1 MMEDKKQEKIL
12 TKGDITKAYIRWWWT
27 AEISN
32 SFERMQAVAVCASL
46 GPILKKLYPNKE
58 ELIAAL
64 KRHLVF
70 FNSQAIWGG
79 LVHGTSIAMEEEK
92 AMGKEIPDEVITGIK
107 TGLMG
112 PLAGIGDTLDW
123 GTMQTLFTAI
133 AISFG
138 TTGSLV
144 GPLFPCLLGIW
155 LFVEGLYLFRFGYSL
170 GRESVKHILAGGIV
184 KKLID
189 GASILGLFMMG
200 SLSAMVVKLQTTVK
214 FDVSGKDFVVQEVLD
229 KIAPGMLPLGA
240 IFLVYWLMKY
250 KKYSITKVLCMLVV
264 LSIVG
269 AAVKLF

>member
-1 MMEDKKQEKIL
+1 MEDKKQEKIL
-12 TKGDITKAYIRWWWT
+12 NKKDITKAYIRWWWT

-32 SFERMQAVAVCASL
+32 SFERMQAVAVCATM
-46 GPILKKLYPNKE
+46 GPILQKLYKNKE
-58 ELIAAL
+58 DLVAAL
-64 KRHLVF
+64 KRHLIF
-70 FNSQAIWGG
+70 FNSQAIWEG
-79 LVHGTSIAMEEEK
+79 LIHGTAIAMEEEK
-92 AMGKEIPDEVITGIK
+92 AMGQEIPDEVITGIK

-138 TTGSLV
+138 ATGSIV
-144 GPLFPCLLGIW
+144 APIFPCILGIW

-170 GRESVKHILAGGIV
+170 GRESIRHILSGGIV

-200 SLSAMVVKLQTTVK
+200 SLSAMVVKLNTTIK
-214 FDVSGKDFVVQEVLD
+214 FDVSGKDFIVQDVLD
-229 KIAPGMLPLGA
+229 KIAPGLLPLGA
-240 IFLVYWLMKY
+240 IFLVYWMMKY
-250 KKYSITKVLCMLVV
+250 KKMSITKVLCILVV

-269 AAVKLF
+269 AVIKVF

>member
-1 MMEDKKQEKIL
+1 MEDKKQEKIL
-12 TKGDITKAYIRWWWT
+12 NKRDITKAYIRWWWT
-27 AEISN
+27 AEVSN
-32 SFERMQAVAVCASL
+32 SFERMQAVAVCATM
-46 GPILKKLYPNKE
+46 GPILQKLYKNKE
-58 ELIAAL
+58 DLVAAL
-64 KRHLVF
+64 KRHLIF

-79 LVHGTSIAMEEEK
+79 LIHGTAIAMEEEK
-92 AMGKEIPDEVITGIK
+92 AMGQEIPDEVITGIK

-138 TTGSLV
+138 ATGSV
-144 GPLFPCLLGIW
+144 VAPIFPCILGIW

-170 GRESVKHILAGGIV
+170 GRESIRHILSGGIV

-200 SLSAMVVKLQTTVK
+200 SLSAMVVKLNTTIK
-214 FDVSGKDFVVQEVLD
+214 FDVSGKDFIVQDVLD
-229 KIAPGMLPLGA
+229 KIAPGLLPLGA
-240 IFLVYWLMKY
+240 IFLVYWMMKY
-250 KKYSITKVLCMLVV
+250 KKMSITKVLCILVV

-269 AAVKLF
+269 AVIRVF

>member
-1 MMEDKKQEKIL
+1 MEDKKQEKIL
-12 TKGDITKAYIRWWWT
+12 NKKDITKAYIRWWWT

-32 SFERMQAVAVCASL
+32 SFERMQAVVVCATM
-46 GPILKKLYPNKE
+46 GPILQKLYKNKE
-58 ELIAAL
+58 DLVAAL
-64 KRHLVF
+64 KRHLIF

-79 LVHGTSIAMEEEK
+79 LIHGTAIAMEEEK
-92 AMGKEIPDEVITGIK
+92 AMGQEIPDEVITGIK

-133 AISFG
+133 TISFG
-138 TTGSLV
+138 ATGSIV
-144 GPLFPCLLGIW
+144 APIFPCILGIW

-170 GRESVKHILAGGIV
+170 GRESIRHILSGGIV

-200 SLSAMVVKLQTTVK
+200 SLSAMVVKLNTTIK
-214 FDVSGKDFVVQEVLD
+214 FDVSGKDFIVQDVLD
-229 KIAPGMLPLGA
+229 KIAPGLLPLGA
-240 IFLVYWLMKY
+240 IFLVYWMMKY
-250 KKYSITKVLCMLVV
+250 KKMSITKVLCILVV

-269 AAVKLF
+269 AVIKVF

>member
-1 MMEDKKQEKIL
+1 MEDKKQEKIL
-12 TKGDITKAYIRWWWT
+12 NKKDITKAYIRWWWT

-32 SFERMQAVAVCASL
+32 SFERMQAVAVCATM
-46 GPILKKLYPNKE
+46 GPILQKLYKNKE
-58 ELIAAL
+58 DLVAAL
-64 KRHLVF
+64 KRHLIF

-79 LVHGTSIAMEEEK
+79 LIHGTAIAMEEEK
-92 AMGKEIPDEVITGIK
+92 AMGQEIPDEVITGIK

-138 TTGSLV
+138 ATGSIV
-144 GPLFPCLLGIW
+144 APIFPCILGIW

-170 GRESVKHILAGGIV
+170 GRESIRHILSGGIV

-200 SLSAMVVKLQTTVK
+200 SLSAMVVKLNTTIK
-214 FDVSGKDFVVQEVLD
+214 FDVSGKDFIVQDVLD
-229 KIAPGMLPLGA
+229 KIAPGLLPLGA
-240 IFLVYWLMKY
+240 IFLVYWMMKY
-250 KKYSITKVLCMLVV
+250 KKMSITKVLCILVV
-264 LSIVG
+264 LSILG
-269 AAVKLF
+269 AVIKVF

>member
-1 MMEDKKQEKIL
+1 MEDKKQEKIL
-12 TKGDITKAYIRWWWT
+12 NKKDITKAYIRWWWT

-32 SFERMQAVAVCASL
+32 SFERMQAVAVCATM
-46 GPILKKLYPNKE
+46 GPILQKLYKNKE
-58 ELIAAL
+58 DLVAAL
-64 KRHLVF
+64 KRHLIF

-79 LVHGTSIAMEEEK
+79 LIHGTAIAMEEEK
-92 AMGKEIPDEVITGIK
+92 AMGQEIPDEVITGIK

-138 TTGSLV
+138 ATGSIV
-144 GPLFPCLLGIW
+144 APIFPCILGIW

-170 GRESVKHILAGGIV
+170 GRESIRHILSGGIV

-200 SLSAMVVKLQTTVK
+200 SLSAMVVKLNTTIK
-214 FDVSGKDFVVQEVLD
+214 FDVSGKDFIVQDVLD
-229 KIAPGMLPLGA
+229 KIAPGLLPLGA
-240 IFLVYWLMKY
+240 IFLVYWMMKY
-250 KKYSITKVLCMLVV
+250 KKMSITKVLCILVV
-264 LSIVG
+264 LSIGG
-269 AAVKLF
+269 AVIKVF

>member
-1 MMEDKKQEKIL
+1 MEDKKQEKIL
-12 TKGDITKAYIRWWWT
+12 NKRDITKAYIRWWWT

-32 SFERMQAVAVCASL
+32 SFERMQAVAVCATM
-46 GPILKKLYPNKE
+46 GPILQKLYKNKE
-58 ELIAAL
+58 DLVAAL
-64 KRHLVF
+64 KRHLIF

-79 LVHGTSIAMEEEK
+79 LIHGTTIAMEEEK
-92 AMGKEIPDEVITGIK
+92 AMGQEIPDEVITGIK

-138 TTGSLV
+138 ATGSIV
-144 GPLFPCLLGIW
+144 GPVFPCILGIW

-170 GRESVKHILAGGIV
+170 GRESIKHILSGGVV

-200 SLSAMVVKLQTTVK
+200 SLSATVVKLNTIIK
-214 FDVSGKDFVVQEVLD
+214 FDISGKDFIVQDVLD
-229 KIAPGMLPLGA
+229 KIAPGLLPLGA
-240 IFLVYWLMKY
+240 IFLVYWMMKY
-250 KKYSITKVLCMLVV
+250 KKMSITKVLCILVV
-264 LSIVG
+264 LSILG
-269 AAVKLF
+269 AIIRIF

>member
-1 MMEDKKQEKIL
+1 MEDKKQEKIL
-12 TKGDITKAYIRWWWT
+12 NKKDITKAYIRWWWT
-27 AEISN
+27 AEVSN
-32 SFERMQAVAVCASL
+32 SFERMQAVAVCATM
-46 GPILKKLYPNKE
+46 GPILQKLYKNKE
-58 ELIAAL
+58 DLVAAL
-64 KRHLVF
+64 KRHLIF

-79 LVHGTSIAMEEEK
+79 LIHGTAIAMEEEK
-92 AMGKEIPDEVITGIK
+92 AMGQEIPNEVITGIK

-138 TTGSLV
+138 ATGSIV
-144 GPLFPCLLGIW
+144 APIFPCILGIW

-170 GRESVKHILAGGIV
+170 GRESIRHILSGGIV

-200 SLSAMVVKLQTTVK
+200 SLSAMVVKLNTTIK
-214 FDVSGKDFVVQEVLD
+214 FDVSGKDFIVQDVLD
-229 KIAPGMLPLGA
+229 KIAPGLLPLGA
-240 IFLVYWLMKY
+240 IFLVYWMMKY
-250 KKYSITKVLCMLVV
+250 KKMSITKVLCILVV

-269 AAVKLF
+269 AVIRVF

>member
-1 MMEDKKQEKIL
+1 MEDKKQEKIL
-12 TKGDITKAYIRWWWT
+12 NKKDITKAYIRWWWT

-32 SFERMQAVAVCASL
+32 SFERMQAVAVCATM
-46 GPILKKLYPNKE
+46 GPILQKLYKNKE
-58 ELIAAL
+58 DLVAAL
-64 KRHLVF
+64 KRHLIF

-79 LVHGTSIAMEEEK
+79 LIHGTAIAMEEEK
-92 AMGKEIPDEVITGIK
+92 AMGQEIPDEVITGIK

-138 TTGSLV
+138 ATGSIV
-144 GPLFPCLLGIW
+144 APIFPCILGIW

-170 GRESVKHILAGGIV
+170 GRESIRHILSGGIV

-200 SLSAMVVKLQTTVK
+200 SLSAMVVKLNTTIK
-214 FDVSGKDFVVQEVLD
+214 FDVSGKDFIVQDVLD
-229 KIAPGMLPLGA
+229 KIAPGLLPLGA
-240 IFLVYWLMKY
+240 IFLVYWMIKY
-250 KKYSITKVLCMLVV
+250 KKMSITKVLCILVV

-269 AAVKLF
+269 AVIKVF

>member
-1 MMEDKKQEKIL
+1 MEDKKQEKIL
-12 TKGDITKAYIRWWWT
+12 NKKDITKAYIRWWWT

-32 SFERMQAVAVCASL
+32 SFERMQAVAVCATM
-46 GPILKKLYPNKE
+46 GPILQKLYKNKE
-58 ELIAAL
+58 DLVAAL
-64 KRHLVF
+64 KRHLIF

-79 LVHGTSIAMEEEK
+79 LIHGTAIAMEEEK
-92 AMGKEIPDEVITGIK
+92 AMGQEIPDEVITGIK

-138 TTGSLV
+138 ATGSIV
-144 GPLFPCLLGIW
+144 APIFPCILGIW

-170 GRESVKHILAGGIV
+170 GRESIRHILSGGIV

-200 SLSAMVVKLQTTVK
+200 SLSAMVVKLNTTIK
-214 FDVSGKDFVVQEVLD
+214 FDISGKDFIVQDVLN
-229 KIAPGMLPLGA
+229 KIAPGLLPLGA
-240 IFLVYWLMKY
+240 IFLVYWMMKY
-250 KKYSITKVLCMLVV
+250 KKMSITKVLCILVI

-269 AAVKLF
+269 AVIRVF

>member
-1 MMEDKKQEKIL
+1 MEDKKQEKIL
-12 TKGDITKAYIRWWWT
+12 NKKDITKAYIRWWWT
-27 AEISN
+27 AEVSN
-32 SFERMQAVAVCASL
+32 SFERMQAVAVCATM
-46 GPILKKLYPNKE
+46 GPILQKLYKNKE
-58 ELIAAL
+58 DLVAAL
-64 KRHLVF
+64 KRHLIF

-79 LVHGTSIAMEEEK
+79 LIHGTAIAMEEEK
-92 AMGKEIPDEVITGIK
+92 AMGQEIPDEVITGIK

-138 TTGSLV
+138 ATGSIV
-144 GPLFPCLLGIW
+144 APIFPCILGIW

-170 GRESVKHILAGGIV
+170 GRESIRHILSGGIV

-200 SLSAMVVKLQTTVK
+200 SLSAMVVKLNTTIK
-214 FDVSGKDFVVQEVLD
+214 FDVSGKAFIVQDVLD
-229 KIAPGMLPLGA
+229 KIAPGLLPLGA
-240 IFLVYWLMKY
+240 IFLVYWMMKY
-250 KKYSITKVLCMLVV
+250 KKMSITKVLCILVV

-269 AAVKLF
+269 AVIKVF

>member
-1 MMEDKKQEKIL
+1 MEDKKQEKIL
-12 TKGDITKAYIRWWWT
+12 NKKDITKAYIRWWWT

-32 SFERMQAVAVCASL
+32 SFERMQAVAVCATM
-46 GPILKKLYPNKE
+46 GPILQKLYKNKE
-58 ELIAAL
+58 DLVAAL
-64 KRHLVF
+64 KRHLIF

-79 LVHGTSIAMEEEK
+79 LIHGTAIAMEEEK
-92 AMGKEIPDEVITGIK
+92 AMGQEIPDEVITGIK

-133 AISFG
+133 TISFG
-138 TTGSLV
+138 ATGSIV
-144 GPLFPCLLGIW
+144 APIFPCILGIW

-170 GRESVKHILAGGIV
+170 GRESIRHILSGGIV

-200 SLSAMVVKLQTTVK
+200 SLSAMVVKLNTTIK
-214 FDVSGKDFVVQEVLD
+214 FDVSGKDFIVQDVLD
-229 KIAPGMLPLGA
+229 KIAPGLLPLGA
-240 IFLVYWLMKY
+240 IFLVYWMMKY
-250 KKYSITKVLCMLVV
+250 KKMSITKVLCILVV

-269 AAVKLF
+269 AVIKVF

>member
-1 MMEDKKQEKIL
+1 MEDKKQEKIL
-12 TKGDITKAYIRWWWT
+12 NKKDITKAYIRWWWT

-32 SFERMQAVAVCASL
+32 SFERMQAVAVCATM
-46 GPILKKLYPNKE
+46 GPILQKLYKNKE
-58 ELIAAL
+58 DLVAVL
-64 KRHLVF
+64 KRHLIF

-79 LVHGTSIAMEEEK
+79 LIHGTAIAMEEEK
-92 AMGKEIPDEVITGIK
+92 AMGQEIPDEVITGIK

-138 TTGSLV
+138 ATGSIV
-144 GPLFPCLLGIW
+144 APIFPCILGIW

-170 GRESVKHILAGGIV
+170 GRESIRHILSGGIV

-200 SLSAMVVKLQTTVK
+200 SLSAMVVKLNTTIK
-214 FDVSGKDFVVQEVLD
+214 FDVSGKDFIVQDVLD
-229 KIAPGMLPLGA
+229 KIAPGLLPLGA
-240 IFLVYWLMKY
+240 IFLVYWMMKY
-250 KKYSITKVLCMLVV
+250 KKMSITKVLCILVV

-269 AAVKLF
+269 AVIKVF

>member
-1 MMEDKKQEKIL
+1 MEDKKQEKIL
-12 TKGDITKAYIRWWWT
+12 NKKDITKAYIRWWWT

-32 SFERMQAVAVCASL
+32 SFERMQAVAVCATM
-46 GPILKKLYPNKE
+46 GPILQKLYKNKE
-58 ELIAAL
+58 DLVAAL
-64 KRHLVF
+64 KRHLIF

-79 LVHGTSIAMEEEK
+79 LIHGTAIAMEEEK
-92 AMGKEIPDEVITGIK
+92 AMGQEIPDEVITGIK

-138 TTGSLV
+138 ATGNIV
-144 GPLFPCLLGIW
+144 APIFPCILGIW

-170 GRESVKHILAGGIV
+170 GRESIRHILSGGIV

-200 SLSAMVVKLQTTVK
+200 SLSAMVVKLNTTIK
-214 FDVSGKDFVVQEVLD
+214 FDVSGKDFIVQDVLD
-229 KIAPGMLPLGA
+229 KIAPGLLPLGA
-240 IFLVYWLMKY
+240 IFLVYWMMKY
-250 KKYSITKVLCMLVV
+250 KKMSITKVLCILVV

-269 AAVKLF
+269 AVIKVF

>member
-1 MMEDKKQEKIL
+1 MEDKKQEKIL
-12 TKGDITKAYIRWWWT
+12 NKKDITKAYIRWWWT

-32 SFERMQAVAVCASL
+32 SFERMQAVAVCATM
-46 GPILKKLYPNKE
+46 GPILQKLYKNKE
-58 ELIAAL
+58 DLVAAL
-64 KRHLVF
+64 KRHLIF

-79 LVHGTSIAMEEEK
+79 LIHGTAIAMEEEK
-92 AMGKEIPDEVITGIK
+92 AMGQEIPDEVITGIK

-138 TTGSLV
+138 ATGSIV
-144 GPLFPCLLGIW
+144 APIFPCILGIW

-170 GRESVKHILAGGIV
+170 GRESIRHILSGGIV

-189 GASILGLFMMG
+189 GASILGLFMFV
-200 SLSAMVVKLQTTVK
+200 SLSAMVVKLNTTIK
-214 FDVSGKDFVVQEVLD
+214 FDVSGKDFIVQDVLD
-229 KIAPGMLPLGA
+229 KIAPGLLPLGA
-240 IFLVYWLMKY
+240 IFLVYWMMKY
-250 KKYSITKVLCMLVV
+250 KKMSITKVLCILVV

-269 AAVKLF
+269 AVIKVF

>member
-1 MMEDKKQEKIL
+1 MEDKKQEKIL
-12 TKGDITKAYIRWWWT
+12 NKKDITKAYIRWWWT

-32 SFERMQAVAVCASL
+32 SFERMQAVAVCATM
-46 GPILKKLYPNKE
+46 GPILQKLYKNKE
-58 ELIAAL
+58 DLVAAL
-64 KRHLVF
+64 KRHLIF

-79 LVHGTSIAMEEEK
+79 LIHGTAIAMEEEK
-92 AMGKEIPDEVITGIK
+92 AMGQEIPDEVITGIK

-138 TTGSLV
+138 ATGSIV
-144 GPLFPCLLGIW
+144 APIFPCILGIW
-155 LFVEGLYLFRFGYSL
+155 LFVEELYLFRFGYSL
-170 GRESVKHILAGGIV
+170 GRESIRHILSGGIV

-200 SLSAMVVKLQTTVK
+200 SLSAMVVKLNTTIK
-214 FDVSGKDFVVQEVLD
+214 FDVSGKDFIVQDVLD
-229 KIAPGMLPLGA
+229 KIAPGLLPLGA
-240 IFLVYWLMKY
+240 IFLVYWMMKY
-250 KKYSITKVLCMLVV
+250 KKMSITKVLCILVV

-269 AAVKLF
+269 AVIKVF

>member
-1 MMEDKKQEKIL
+1 MEDKKQEKIL
-12 TKGDITKAYIRWWWT
+12 NKKDITKAYIRWWWT

-32 SFERMQAVAVCASL
+32 SFERMQAVAVCATM
-46 GPILKKLYPNKE
+46 GPILQKLYKNKE
-58 ELIAAL
+58 DLVAAL
-64 KRHLVF
+64 KRHLIF

-79 LVHGTSIAMEEEK
+79 LIHGTAIAMEEEK
-92 AMGKEIPDEVITGIK
+92 AMGQEIPDEVITGIK

-138 TTGSLV
+138 ATGSIV
-144 GPLFPCLLGIW
+144 APIFPCILGIW

-170 GRESVKHILAGGIV
+170 GRESIRHILSGGIV

-189 GASILGLFMMG
+189 GVSILGLFMMG
-200 SLSAMVVKLQTTVK
+200 SLSAMVVKLNTTIK
-214 FDVSGKDFVVQEVLD
+214 FDVSGKDFIVQDVLD
-229 KIAPGMLPLGA
+229 KIAPGLLPLGA
-240 IFLVYWLMKY
+240 IFLVYWMMKY
-250 KKYSITKVLCMLVV
+250 KKMSITKVLCILVV

-269 AAVKLF
+269 AVIKVF

>member
-1 MMEDKKQEKIL
+1 MEDKKQEKIL
-12 TKGDITKAYIRWWWT
+12 NKKDITKAYIRWWWT

-32 SFERMQAVAVCASL
+32 SFERMQAVAVCATM
-46 GPILKKLYPNKE
+46 GPILQKLYKNKE
-58 ELIAAL
+58 DLVAAL
-64 KRHLVF
+64 KRHLIF

-79 LVHGTSIAMEEEK
+79 LIHGTAIAMEEEK
-92 AMGKEIPDEVITGIK
+92 AMGQEIPDEVITGIK

-138 TTGSLV
+138 ATGSIV
-144 GPLFPCLLGIW
+144 APIFPCILGIW

-170 GRESVKHILAGGIV
+170 GRESIRHILSGGIV

-200 SLSAMVVKLQTTVK
+200 SLSAMVVKLNTTIK
-214 FDVSGKDFVVQEVLD
+214 FDVSGKDFVVQDVLD
-229 KIAPGMLPLGA
+229 KIAPGLLPLGA
-240 IFLVYWLMKY
+240 IFLVYWMMKY
-250 KKYSITKVLCMLVV
+250 KKMSITKVLCILVV

-269 AAVKLF
+269 AVIKVF

>member
-1 MMEDKKQEKIL
+1 MEDKKQEKIL
-12 TKGDITKAYIRWWWT
+12 NKKDITKAYIRWWWT

-32 SFERMQAVAVCASL
+32 SFERMQAVAVCATM
-46 GPILKKLYPNKE
+46 GPILQKLYKNKE
-58 ELIAAL
+58 DLVAAL
-64 KRHLVF
+64 KRHLIF
-70 FNSQAIWGG
+70 FNSQAIWGE
-79 LVHGTSIAMEEEK
+79 LIYGTSIAMEEEK
-92 AMGKEIPDEVITGIK
+92 AMGQEIPDEVITGIK

-138 TTGSLV
+138 ATGSIV
-144 GPLFPCLLGIW
+144 APIFPCILGIW

-170 GRESVKHILAGGIV
+170 GRESIRHILSGGIV

-200 SLSAMVVKLQTTVK
+200 SLSAMVVKLNTTIK
-214 FDVSGKDFVVQEVLD
+214 FDVSGKDFIVQDVLD
-229 KIAPGMLPLGA
+229 KIAPGLLPLGA
-240 IFLVYWLMKY
+240 IFLVYWMMKY
-250 KKYSITKVLCMLVV
+250 KKMSITKVLCILVI

-269 AAVKLF
+269 AVIRVF

>member
-1 MMEDKKQEKIL
+1 MEDKKQEKIL
-12 TKGDITKAYIRWWWT
+12 NKKDITKAYIRWWWT

-32 SFERMQAVAVCASL
+32 SFERMQAVAVCATM
-46 GPILKKLYPNKE
+46 GPILQKLYKNKE
-58 ELIAAL
+58 DLVAAL
-64 KRHLVF
+64 KRHLIF

-79 LVHGTSIAMEEEK
+79 LIHGTAIAMEEEK
-92 AMGKEIPDEVITGIK
+92 AMGQEIPDEVITGIK

-138 TTGSLV
+138 ATGSIV
-144 GPLFPCLLGIW
+144 APIFPCILGIW

-170 GRESVKHILAGGIV
+170 GRESIRHILSGGIV

-200 SLSAMVVKLQTTVK
+200 SLSAMVVKLNTTIK
-214 FDVSGKDFVVQEVLD
+214 FDVSGKDFIVQDVLD
-229 KIAPGMLPLGA
+229 KIAPGLLPLGA
-240 IFLVYWLMKY
+240 IFLVYWMMKY
-250 KKYSITKVLCMLVV
+250 KKMSITKVLCILVI

-269 AAVKLF
+269 AVIRVF

>member
-1 MMEDKKQEKIL
+1 MEDKKQEKIL
-12 TKGDITKAYIRWWWT
+12 NKKDITKAYIRWWWT

-32 SFERMQAVAVCASL
+32 SFERMQAVAVCATM
-46 GPILKKLYPNKE
+46 GPILQKLYKNKE
-58 ELIAAL
+58 DLVAAL
-64 KRHLVF
+64 KRHLIF

-79 LVHGTSIAMEEEK
+79 LIHGTAIAMEEEK
-92 AMGKEIPDEVITGIK
+92 AMGQEIPDEVITGIK

-123 GTMQTLFTAI
+123 GTMQTLFTEI

-138 TTGSLV
+138 ATGSIV
-144 GPLFPCLLGIW
+144 APIFPCILGIW

-170 GRESVKHILAGGIV
+170 GRESIRHILSGGIV

-200 SLSAMVVKLQTTVK
+200 SLSAMVVKLNTTIK
-214 FDVSGKDFVVQEVLD
+214 FDVSGKDFIVQDVLD
-229 KIAPGMLPLGA
+229 KIAPGLLPLGA
-240 IFLVYWLMKY
+240 IFLVYWMMKY
-250 KKYSITKVLCMLVV
+250 KKMSITKVLCILVV

-269 AAVKLF
+269 AVIKVF

>member
-1 MMEDKKQEKIL
+1 MQDKKQEKIL
-12 TKGDITKAYIRWWWT
+12 NKKDITKAYIRWWWT

-32 SFERMQAVAVCASL
+32 SFERMQAVAVCATM
-46 GPILKKLYPNKE
+46 GPILQKLYKNKE
-58 ELIAAL
+58 DLVAAL
-64 KRHLVF
+64 KRHLIF

-79 LVHGTSIAMEEEK
+79 LIHGTAIAMEEEK
-92 AMGKEIPDEVITGIK
+92 AMGQEIPDEVITGIK

-138 TTGSLV
+138 ATGSIV
-144 GPLFPCLLGIW
+144 APIFPCILGIW

-170 GRESVKHILAGGIV
+170 GRESIRHILSGGIV

-200 SLSAMVVKLQTTVK
+200 SLSAMVVKLNTTIK
-214 FDVSGKDFVVQEVLD
+214 FDVSGKDFIVQDVLD
-229 KIAPGMLPLGA
+229 KIAPGLLPLGA
-240 IFLVYWLMKY
+240 IFLVYWMMKY
-250 KKYSITKVLCMLVV
+250 KKMSITKVLCILVI

-269 AAVKLF
+269 AVIRVF

>member
-1 MMEDKKQEKIL
+1 MEDKKQEKIL
-12 TKGDITKAYIRWWWT
+12 NKKDITKAYIRWWWT
-27 AEISN
+27 AEVSN
-32 SFERMQAVAVCASL
+32 SFERMQAVAVCATM
-46 GPILKKLYPNKE
+46 GPVLQKLYKNKE
-58 ELIAAL
+58 DLVAAL
-64 KRHLVF
+64 KRHLIF

-79 LVHGTSIAMEEEK
+79 LIHGTAIAMEEEK
-92 AMGKEIPDEVITGIK
+92 AMGQEIPDEVITGIK

-138 TTGSLV
+138 ATGSIV
-144 GPLFPCLLGIW
+144 APIFPCILGIW

-170 GRESVKHILAGGIV
+170 GRESIRHILSGGIV

-200 SLSAMVVKLQTTVK
+200 SLSAMVVKLNTTIK
-214 FDVSGKDFVVQEVLD
+214 FDVSGKDFIVQDVLD
-229 KIAPGMLPLGA
+229 KIAPGLLPLGA
-240 IFLVYWLMKY
+240 IFLVYWMMKY
-250 KKYSITKVLCMLVV
+250 KKMSITKVLCILVV

-269 AAVKLF
+269 AVIRVF

>member
-1 MMEDKKQEKIL
+1 MEDKKQGKIL
-12 TKGDITKAYIRWWWT
+12 NKKDITKAYIRWWWT

-32 SFERMQAVAVCASL
+32 SFERMQAVAVCATM
-46 GPILKKLYPNKE
+46 GPILQKLYKNKE
-58 ELIAAL
+58 DLVLAL
-64 KRHLVF
+64 KRHLIF

-79 LVHGTSIAMEEEK
+79 LIHGTAIAMEEER
-92 AMGKEIPDEVITGIK
+92 AMGQEIPDEVITGIK

-138 TTGSLV
+138 ATGSIV
-144 GPLFPCLLGIW
+144 GPIFPCILGIW

-170 GRESVKHILAGGIV
+170 GRESIKHILSGGIV

-200 SLSAMVVKLQTTVK
+200 SLSATVVKLNTTIK
-214 FDVSGKDFVVQEVLD
+214 FDISGKDFIVQDVLD
-229 KIAPGMLPLGA
+229 KIAPGLLPLGA
-240 IFLVYWLMKY
+240 IFLVYWMMKY
-250 KKYSITKVLCMLVV
+250 KKMSITKVLCILVV

-269 AAVKLF
+269 AVVRIF

>member
-1 MMEDKKQEKIL
+1 MEDKKQEKIL
-12 TKGDITKAYIRWWWT
+12 NKKDITKAYIRWWWT

-32 SFERMQAVAVCASL
+32 SFERMQAVAVCATM
-46 GPILKKLYPNKE
+46 GPILQKLYKNKE
-58 ELIAAL
+58 DLVAAL
-64 KRHLVF
+64 KRHLIF

-79 LVHGTSIAMEEEK
+79 LIHGTAIAMEEEK
-92 AMGKEIPDEVITGIK
+92 AMGQEIPDEVITGIK

-138 TTGSLV
+138 ATGSIV
-144 GPLFPCLLGIW
+144 APIFPCILGIW

-170 GRESVKHILAGGIV
+170 GRESIRHILSGGIV

-200 SLSAMVVKLQTTVK
+200 SLSAMVVKLNTTIK
-214 FDVSGKDFVVQEVLD
+214 FDVSGKDFIVQDVLD
-229 KIAPGMLPLGA
+229 KIAPGLLPLGA
-240 IFLVYWLMKY
+240 IFLVYWMMKY
-250 KKYSITKVLCMLVV
+250 KKMSITKVLCILVV

-269 AAVKLF
+269 AVIRVF

>member
-1 MMEDKKQEKIL
+1 MEEKKQEKIL
-12 TKGDITKAYIRWWWT
+12 NKKDITKAYIRWWWT

-32 SFERMQAVAVCASL
+32 SFERMQAVAVCATM
-46 GPILKKLYPNKE
+46 GPILQKLYKNKE
-58 ELIAAL
+58 DLVAAL
-64 KRHLVF
+64 KRHLIF

-79 LVHGTSIAMEEEK
+79 LIHGTAIAMEEEK
-92 AMGKEIPDEVITGIK
+92 AMGQEIPDEVITGIK

-138 TTGSLV
+138 ATGSIV
-144 GPLFPCLLGIW
+144 APIFPCILGIW

-170 GRESVKHILAGGIV
+170 GRESIRHILSGGIV

-200 SLSAMVVKLQTTVK
+200 SLSAMVVKLNTTIK
-214 FDVSGKDFVVQEVLD
+214 FDVSGKDFIVQDVLD
-229 KIAPGMLPLGA
+229 KIAPGLLPLGA
-240 IFLVYWLMKY
+240 IFLVYWMMKY
-250 KKYSITKVLCMLVV
+250 KKMSITKVLCILVV

-269 AAVKLF
+269 AVIKVF

>member
-1 MMEDKKQEKIL
+1 MEDKKQEKIL
-12 TKGDITKAYIRWWWT
+12 NKKDITKAYIRWWWT

-32 SFERMQAVAVCASL
+32 SFERMQAVAVCATM
-46 GPILKKLYPNKE
+46 GPILQKLYKNKE
-58 ELIAAL
+58 DLVAAL
-64 KRHLVF
+64 KRHLIF

-79 LVHGTSIAMEEEK
+79 LIHGTAIAMEEEK
-92 AMGKEIPDEVITGIK
+92 AMGQEIPDEVITGIK

-138 TTGSLV
+138 ATGSIV
-144 GPLFPCLLGIW
+144 APIFPCILGIW

-170 GRESVKHILAGGIV
+170 GRESIRHILSGGIV

-200 SLSAMVVKLQTTVK
+200 SLSAMVVKLNTTIK
-214 FDVSGKDFVVQEVLD
+214 FDVSGKDFIVQDVLD
-229 KIAPGMLPLGA
+229 KMAPGLLPLGA
-240 IFLVYWLMKY
+240 IFLVYWMMKY
-250 KKYSITKVLCMLVV
+250 KKMSITKVLCILVV

-269 AAVKLF
+269 AVIKVF

>member
-1 MMEDKKQEKIL
+1 MEDKKQEKIL
-12 TKGDITKAYIRWWWT
+12 NKKDITKAYIRWWWT

-32 SFERMQAVAVCASL
+32 SFERMQAVAVCATM
-46 GPILKKLYPNKE
+46 GPILQKLYKNKE
-58 ELIAAL
+58 DLVAAL
-64 KRHLVF
+64 KRHLIF

-79 LVHGTSIAMEEEK
+79 LIHGTAIAMEEEK
-92 AMGKEIPDEVITGIK
+92 AMGQEIPDEVITGIK

-138 TTGSLV
+138 ATGSIV
-144 GPLFPCLLGIW
+144 APIFPCILGIW

-170 GRESVKHILAGGIV
+170 GRESIRHILSGGIV

-200 SLSAMVVKLQTTVK
+200 SLSAMVVKLNTTIK
-214 FDVSGKDFVVQEVLD
+214 FDVSGKDFIVQDVLD
-229 KIAPGMLPLGA
+229 KIAPGLLPLGA
-240 IFLVYWLMKY
+240 IFLVYWMMKY
-250 KKYSITKVLCMLVV
+250 KKMGITKVLCILVV

-269 AAVKLF
+269 AVIKVF

>member
-1 MMEDKKQEKIL
+1 MEDKKQEKIL
-12 TKGDITKAYIRWWWT
+12 NKKDITKAYIRWWWT

-32 SFERMQAVAVCASL
+32 SFERMQAVAVCATM
-46 GPILKKLYPNKE
+46 GPILQKLYKNKE
-58 ELIAAL
+58 DLVAAL
-64 KRHLVF
+64 KRHLIF

-79 LVHGTSIAMEEEK
+79 LIHGTAIAMEEEK
-92 AMGKEIPDEVITGIK
+92 AMGQEIPDEVITGIK

-138 TTGSLV
+138 ATGSIV
-144 GPLFPCLLGIW
+144 APIFPCILGIW

-170 GRESVKHILAGGIV
+170 GRESIRHILSGGIV
-184 KKLID
+184 KKLLD

-200 SLSAMVVKLQTTVK
+200 SLSAMVVKLNTTIK
-214 FDVSGKDFVVQEVLD
+214 FDVSGKDFIVQDVLD
-229 KIAPGMLPLGA
+229 KIAPGLLPLGA
-240 IFLVYWLMKY
+240 IFLVYWMMKY
-250 KKYSITKVLCMLVV
+250 KKMSITKVLCILVV

-269 AAVKLF
+269 AVIKVF

>member
-1 MMEDKKQEKIL
+1 MEDKKQEKIL
-12 TKGDITKAYIRWWWT
+12 NKKDITKAYIRWWWT

-32 SFERMQAVAVCASL
+32 SFERMQAVAVCATM
-46 GPILKKLYPNKE
+46 GPILEKLYKNKE
-58 ELIAAL
+58 DLVNAL
-64 KRHLVF
+64 KRHLIF

-79 LVHGTSIAMEEEK
+79 LIHGTTIAMEEEK
-92 AMGKEIPDEVITGIK
+92 AMGQEIPDEVITGIK

-138 TTGSLV
+138 ATGSV
-144 GPLFPCLLGIW
+144 VAPIFPCILGIW

-170 GRESVKHILAGGIV
+170 GRESIRHILSGGIV

-200 SLSAMVVKLQTTVK
+200 SLSAMVVKLNTTIK
-214 FDVSGKDFVVQEVLD
+214 FDISGKDFIVQDVLN
-229 KIAPGMLPLGA
+229 KIAPGLLPLGA
-240 IFLVYWLMKY
+240 IFLVYWMMKY
-250 KKYSITKVLCMLVV
+250 KKMSITKVLCILVI

-269 AAVKLF
+269 AVIRVF

>member
-1 MMEDKKQEKIL
+1 MEDKKQEKIL
-12 TKGDITKAYIRWWWT
+12 NKKDITKAYIRWWWT

-32 SFERMQAVAVCASL
+32 SFERMQAVAVCATM
-46 GPILKKLYPNKE
+46 GPILQKLYKNKE
-58 ELIAAL
+58 DLVAAL
-64 KRHLVF
+64 KRHLIF

-79 LVHGTSIAMEEEK
+79 LIHGTAIAMEEEK
-92 AMGKEIPDEVITGIK
+92 AMGQEIPDEVITGIK

-138 TTGSLV
+138 ATGSIV
-144 GPLFPCLLGIW
+144 APIFPCILGIW

-170 GRESVKHILAGGIV
+170 GRESIRHILSGGIV

-200 SLSAMVVKLQTTVK
+200 SLSAMVVKLNTTIK
-214 FDVSGKDFVVQEVLD
+214 FDVSGKDFIVQDVLD
-229 KIAPGMLPLGA
+229 KIAPALLPLGA
-240 IFLVYWLMKY
+240 IFLVYWMMKY
-250 KKYSITKVLCMLVV
+250 KKMSITKVLCILVV

-269 AAVKLF
+269 AVIKVF

>member
-1 MMEDKKQEKIL
+1 MEDKKQEKIL
-12 TKGDITKAYIRWWWT
+12 NKKDITKAYIRWWWT

-32 SFERMQAVAVCASL
+32 SFERMQAVAVCATM
-46 GPILKKLYPNKE
+46 GPILQKLYKNKE
-58 ELIAAL
+58 DLVAAL
-64 KRHLVF
+64 KRHLIF

-79 LVHGTSIAMEEEK
+79 LIHGTAIAMEEEK
-92 AMGKEIPDEVITGIK
+92 AMGQEIPDEVITGIK

-133 AISFG
+133 TISFG
-138 TTGSLV
+138 ATGSIV
-144 GPLFPCLLGIW
+144 APIFPCILGIW

-170 GRESVKHILAGGIV
+170 GRESIRHILSGGIV

-200 SLSAMVVKLQTTVK
+200 SLSAMVVKLNTTIK
-214 FDVSGKDFVVQEVLD
+214 FDVSGKDFIVQDVLD
-229 KIAPGMLPLGA
+229 KIASGLLPLGA
-240 IFLVYWLMKY
+240 IFLVYWMMKY
-250 KKYSITKVLCMLVV
+250 KKMSITKVLCILVV

-269 AAVKLF
+269 AVIKVF